1 MARQRAAIAADDVA
15 ARSFLLADFHV
26 CLVEELGNRI
36 LLDVMRD
43 LTARTVL
50 IASLYQS
57 T

>member
-43 LTARTVL
+43 LTARTIL